1 MGRGVNMQ
9 IRKKNKQ
16 KMDLLEMSDPE
27 KYKLIKA
34 VKESLQL
41 KIAEAK
47 LWQSFLDTEN
57 LTINGKTVQSAD
69 NELTGP
75 SLKSELFRKL

>member
-1 MGRGVNMQ
+1 MQ

>member
-1 MGRGVNMQ
+1 MVRGVNMQ

>member
-1 MGRGVNMQ
+1 MQ
-9 IRKKNKQ
+9 IRKKNKR

-27 KYKLIKA
+27 KYKVIKA

-41 KIAEAK
+41 KVAEAK
-47 LWQSFLDTEN
+47 LWQSFLDAEN

-69 NELTGP
+69 IELTGL
-75 SLKSELFRKL
+75 SLKAELFRKL